1 MRRLMRALVLLA
13 AVAVVAVPMSGCG
26 SSGARAKARPDKP
39 RHLFSLAGFDLRPGH
54 PCRVNFTMDGTTLHF
69 IAYVRGR
76 GPIPGADPA
85 LRCRLERVN
94 GSRLV
99 PVALKAD
106 QQFGSRYWTHG
117 AGDGATRRQ
126 AATG

>member
-1 MRRLMRALVLLA
+1 
-13 AVAVVAVPMSGCG
+13 MSGCG

-94 GSRLV
+94 GSRLA

-106 QQFGSRYWTHG
+106 QQLGNRYWIYTAQATAPLATG
-117 AGDGATRRQ
+117 SYRLTLTGDGVVRPFSATQ
-126 AATG
+126 L